1 MPLSLLAN
9 PVLGRPAGGT
19 TLLPDRQCR
28 LVLALPP
35 PFWLNLLG
43 EVFFCCD
50 GFSVLQ
56 MHQILRNPSPQIR
69 DFLGIENAE
78 PAFACQGL
86 RQDVL

>member
-1 MPLSLLAN
+1 MPLLQPAN
-9 PVLGRPAGGT
+9 PVLGGT
-19 TLLPDRQCR
+19 SLLPDRQCG

-35 PFWLNLLG
+35 PCWLSLLG

-56 MHQILRNPSPQIR
+56 MHQILRNPLPQIR

-86 RQDVL
+86 RQNVL